1 MIGELDTNDF
11 EAFDNAY
18 KNAKAWLIQ
27 LDTENGTETVLFEK
41 TRYDFY
47 ALEAYSED
55 KLIYMTR
62 ESPDLFTGIYRVY
75 DIATGKDTFFYEGEI
90 NNLIAGRY
98 SLSHPQEDRNQYTL
112 LDLQTGK
119 ELPFCNFYEN
129 GTHIRLV
136 SASDKA
142 LILMRNPIP
151 AGGEFRITERAYFYV
166 PIRALADGL
175 QEEDCIDFY
184 IWRNKQG
191 G

>member
-1 MIGELDTNDF
+1 LDT
-11 EAFDNAY
+11 
-18 KNAKAWLIQ
+18 
-27 LDTENGTETVLFEK
+27 DTGTETFLFEK

-47 ALEAYSED
+47 SLEVYFED
-55 KLIYMTR
+55 KLIYLTH
-62 ESPDLFTGIYRVY
+62 EQSNSFTGKYRIY
-75 DIATGKDTFFYEGEI
+75 DIVTGKDTFFYEGEI

-119 ELPFCNFYEN
+119 ELPCCNFYEN

-136 SASDKA
+136 STSDKA
-142 LILMRNPIP
+142 VILMRNPIP
-151 AGGEFRITERAYFYV
+151 AEGEFRITERAYFYV

-184 IWRNKQG
+184 VWRNKQG